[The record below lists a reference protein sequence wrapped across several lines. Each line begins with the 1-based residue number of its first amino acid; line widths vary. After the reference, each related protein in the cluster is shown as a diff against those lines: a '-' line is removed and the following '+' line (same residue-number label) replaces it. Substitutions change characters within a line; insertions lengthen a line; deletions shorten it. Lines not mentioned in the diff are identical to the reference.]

1 MIIYFLQQ
9 LNHYNALLVLAGASL
24 IIISSPFFTLFDK
37 TNREYQ
43 TVLDNLSMEGSQMS
57 MTLKTSE
64 LLRTSHS
71 CCFAVVLPMTVD
83 ILMDLYLKIK
93 GMPIAS
99 HLYDRCCLLLFFVVP
114 SILYLCFGQSLYFPG
129 IYVAL
134 FYAQYLVMATIS
146 CKTVLVEYM
155 EKSPVILPCSLYLA
169 LITHC
174 LSSCIRCLEH
184 LYSLS
189 FGVAG
194 LLLSS
199 ITFVIT
205 VFSLIYWS
213 HITRQRQYRRNC
225 FIPSDEEYYNWIF
238 MLALVASSSWALAAG
253 YFWPTNNWR
262 EISDSLLVAY
272 TYIQLGFIVIV
283 TVLPGRIVRMKAI
296 LTSEMLSLKQIF
308 VRYVSHEIRSPLNV
322 VHAGLELVLLDLR
335 QADEELGHRLRDA
348 VELVEDIFTASD
360 SAITILNDL
369 LNYEHLDSGNFKLD
383 MSYKPLLRIFENKLK
398 CAGLMA
404 KQKGMDFSVV
414 DETNST
420 EAGLLQGALR
430 WTTPA
435 SEDLEMNSPEV
446 LVTKVVPVAFTFLS
460 DATIVGAHLLI
471 DSGKIDQ
478 VLQNLLTNAFKFT
491 PAKKSVKVHISCRP
505 LVAGFVSLP
514 SVTPVVGYLRVEVTD
529 TGAGIAKEHQESVF
543 GEFAQFNRNKLQGG
557 GGSGLGLWISRR
569 IIDLHQGR
577 MGFSSEGLGCGCSF
591 FFELPLYSHPVV
603 SPDEL
608 DLSLIEPGRSSS
620 TVTKLLVRDATEGDE
635 STFFDSV
642 KLCDAPV
649 FQFQSDKHG
658 SQSEVR
664 EASNNV
670 VFDHVFQQML
680 QPRLSSVSKVFP
692 ADGGRKT
699 GINILVVDDSHL
711 NRKIVRKILESAVD
725 MFPELIIT
733 EADDGLSAVKEV
745 KQQGAMGVKF
755 DFILMD
761 FIMTTMNGP
770 EATAILRD
778 SLHYKGV
785 IIGITGN
792 ALPTDIDTFLMSGAD
807 EVLIKPLTRRKLLDP
822 IQSYLLLKL

>member
-1 MIIYFLQQ
+1 
-9 LNHYNALLVLAGASL
+9 
-24 IIISSPFFTLFDK
+24 
-37 TNREYQ
+37 
-43 TVLDNLSMEGSQMS
+43 
-57 MTLKTSE
+57 
-64 LLRTSHS
+64 
-71 CCFAVVLPMTVD
+71 
-83 ILMDLYLKIK
+83 
-93 GMPIAS
+93 
-99 HLYDRCCLLLFFVVP
+99 
-114 SILYLCFGQSLYFPG
+114 
-129 IYVAL
+129 
-134 FYAQYLVMATIS
+134 
-146 CKTVLVEYM
+146 
-155 EKSPVILPCSLYLA
+155 
-169 LITHC
+169 
-174 LSSCIRCLEH
+174 
-184 LYSLS
+184 
-189 FGVAG
+189 
-194 LLLSS
+194 
-199 ITFVIT
+199 
-205 VFSLIYWS
+205 
-213 HITRQRQYRRNC
+213 
-225 FIPSDEEYYNWIF
+225 
-238 MLALVASSSWALAAG
+238 ML
-253 YFWPTNNWR
+253 
-262 EISDSLLVAY
+262 SDS
-272 TYIQLGFIVIV
+272 VII
-283 TVLPGRIVRMKAI
+283 TVLPGRIARMNAVVS
-296 LTSEMLSLKQIF
+296 SEMLSLKQVF

-322 VHAGLELVLLDLR
+322 VHAGLDLLRTELKEMLMHVTAIGDTM
-335 QADEELGHRLRDA
+335 
-348 VELVEDIFTASD
+348 ELVEDIFAASG
-360 SAITILNDL
+360 SAISILNDL
-369 LNYEHLDSGNFKLD
+369 LNYEHIDAGTFKLD
-383 MSYKPLLRIFENKLK
+383 MKYVPLLRLFDDKLNW
-398 CAGLMA
+398 ARLMA
-404 KQKGMDFSVV
+404 RSKDVIFSVV
-414 DETNST
+414 DATDATEFGFQGSVDRSRPADESRLEYM
-420 EAGLLQGALR
+420 EAGESAN
-430 WTTPA
+430 A
-435 SEDLEMNSPEV
+435 SEE
-446 LVTKVVPVAFTFLS
+446 S
-460 DATIVGAHLLI
+460 DSLCLNGMFSRI
-471 DSGKIDQ
+471 DAGKIDQ